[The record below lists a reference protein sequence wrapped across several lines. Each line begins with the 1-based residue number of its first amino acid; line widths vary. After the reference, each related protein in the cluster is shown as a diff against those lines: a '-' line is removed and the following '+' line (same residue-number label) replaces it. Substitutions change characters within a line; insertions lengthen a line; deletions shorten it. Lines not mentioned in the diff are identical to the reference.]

1 MSLAKEMIYAAKQC
15 GADAVKVQNYRT
27 EDFLLGNEADF
38 AMFKKHELDMDRLR
52 LLKEY
57 ADSLGILFHSTP
69 TSGQGVLDL
78 VDLGVTVF
86 KNGSDFLGH
95 HELIRIMAKTGGT
108 VVLSTGM
115 ANDLEVKAAV
125 NAFLTAGENRKLV
138 VLHCTSLY
146 PTPLE
151 QSNIHRMLRL
161 RSDDY
166 LIGFSDHTEGVA
178 ASLLAVAYGAC
189 WIEKHFT
196 LSKSL
201 EGPDHRF
208 SAEPAELS
216 NLVSLIRQME
226 VCMRSFGSPDEKR
239 DYRVSIL
246 AARDMP
252 VGHVI
257 GKADIRIARPGG
269 GIEPHFAASL
279 MGMRLTRAVV
289 QGQVLTWSVL

>member
-1 MSLAKEMIYAAKQC
+1 MHK
-15 GADAVKVQNYRT
+15 
-27 EDFLLGNEADF
+27 
-38 AMFKKHELDMDRLR
+38 LR

-57 ADSLGILFHSTP
+57 ADSIGILFHSTP

-78 VDLGVTVF
+78 VELGVTVF

-95 HELIRIMAKTGGT
+95 HELIRFMAKTGGT

-115 ANDLEVKAAV
+115 ADDLEVKAAV
-125 NAFLTAGENRKLV
+125 NAFLAASENRKLV

-161 RSDDY
+161 RSDNY
-166 LIGFSDHTEGVA
+166 LIGFSDHTQGVA

-208 SAEPAELS
+208 SADPAELS
-216 NLVSLIRQME
+216 TLVSLIRQME
-226 VCMRSFGSPDEKR
+226 VCMRSFGSPDESR
-239 DYRVSIL
+239 EYRLSIL

-252 VGHVI
+252 AGHVI
-257 GKADIRIARPGG
+257 GKDDIRTARPGG